1 MLRFS
6 KWSLSWTDNSEAADD
21 RPWSSSGRNHDTDSA
36 VSTLH
41 GHHRRVQCLRGQWV
55 DFSVCLDLHSGL
67 SAMNWS
73 DDFLFCV
80 LWAIKGIDTIFISA
94 IAYASQW
101 PNWIIFGQNT
111 LSICIYMQNFGY
123 LCADNWELGSLRVV
137 FCNIPNSIS
146 SLLLIMLGFVWRS
159 SYSWFGIA
167 ATKLSYFKILSST
180 LVCFCLSDW
189 SHGSRPFTGLVCSSV
204 LCFLFFF
211 FSYS

>member
-111 LSICIYMQNFGY
+111 LSICIHMQNFGY
-123 LCADNWELGSLRVV
+123 FVCCWLGA
-137 FCNIPNSIS
+137 
-146 SLLLIMLGFVWRS
+146 
-159 SYSWFGIA
+159 GII
-167 ATKLSYFKILSST
+167 KSGILQYPEQHIFIAFDHVG
-180 LVCFCLSDW
+180 VCLA
-189 SHGSRPFTGLVCSSV
+189 
-204 LCFLFFF
+204 
-211 FSYS
+211 